1 MTKSDSD
8 KPTYQ
13 DTDSATEPSASRL
26 AASRRTFLGL
36 VGVASGAG
44 TVSASDEELPGYGE
58 GGFGVGGFGEGGTGV
73 AAGRTVSYY
82 ADDSGTVTGLG
93 ASSALE
99 DWQAGKID
107 TPLLLD
113 VINAWQ
119 SGEQVE

>member
-1 MTKSDSD
+1 MTEPDSEQ
-8 KPTYQ
+8 PTGQ
-13 DTDSATEPSASRL
+13 GASSATKPGSNRL

-36 VGVASGAG
+36 FGIATGAG

-119 SGEQVE
+119 SGDDGY